1 MRKIG
6 WLVVMFLCWAS
17 QARAQQTL
25 TVVFEEW
32 PPYQYTQ
39 DGKVIGIDTEVLEEA
54 FRRMGVTPKFR
65 SLPWTRALNE
75 VKEGDAD
82 AIFSM
87 GYPEQRPFLFFPKTP
102 ISDQRS
108 VLFAR
113 KDSPVQVSD
122 IHDLEGKSVG
132 VVKSN
137 IYGDLF
143 DKNEKILR
151 DESSSQEMEFDK
163 LLAGRYDVLI
173 TFELVGLFFVKQ
185 KQLADQVKMLDYI
198 VDTQPTYVGFSK
210 AKGAQSEALANQ
222 LSDVLAQL
230 RQEGF
235 METVRNKYL
244 K

>member
-1 MRKIG
+1 M
-6 WLVVMFLCWAS
+6 
-17 QARAQQTL
+17 
-25 TVVFEEW
+25 
-32 PPYQYTQ
+32 
-39 DGKVIGIDTEVLEEA
+39 
-54 FRRMGVTPKFR
+54 
-65 SLPWTRALNE
+65 
-75 VKEGDAD
+75 
-82 AIFSM
+82 
-87 GYPEQRPFLFFPKTP
+87 
-102 ISDQRS
+102 
-108 VLFAR
+108 LFAR
-113 KDSPVQVSD
+113 KDSQVQVSD